1 MDESSEPR
9 GIATFEDL
17 DVWKFSVQLRKDI
30 SHLVRTFPREE
41 KFRLA
46 DQMIRA
52 SRSVTANIA
61 EAFGRFHF
69 QESIQFCR
77 QARGSLYELIDH
89 LHVAAEEDCLSKD
102 KFETRREDVL
112 KAIKILN
119 GFVRY
124 LSNNKR
130 KQRDE

>member
-9 GIATFEDL
+9 GITTFEDL
-17 DVWKFSVQLRKDI
+17 DVWKFSVQIRKDI
-30 SHLVRTFPREE
+30 SRLVKSFPSEE

-52 SRSVTANIA
+52 SRSLTANIA
-61 EAFGRFHF
+61 EGFGRYHF

-89 LHVAAEEDCLSKD
+89 LHVAVEESYLSKD
-102 KFETRREDVL
+102 QFEKLREDVVR
-112 KAIKILN
+112 ATKILN
-119 GFVRY
+119 GYVRY
-124 LSNNKR
+124 LANS
-130 KQRDE
+130 KQKQLDE